1 MRTTIEQE
9 MAAQAMRANLPVHLI
24 KCVHNS
30 SCLLLLPRPLARL
43 QLADGALDGVRRAG
57 AGMDTKPILPKRP
70 NKKNPYVKK
79 PPRPAK
85 DLHPLDAKA
94 LKQAAAEYDADSD

>member
-1 MRTTIEQE
+1 
-9 MAAQAMRANLPVHLI
+9 MRANLPVHLI
-24 KCVHNS
+24 KCVQQP
-30 SCLLLLPRPLARL
+30 LLLAAPSSSLARL

>member
-1 MRTTIEQE
+1 
-9 MAAQAMRANLPVHLI
+9 
-24 KCVHNS
+24 
-30 SCLLLLPRPLARL
+30 
-43 QLADGALDGVRRAG
+43 
-57 AGMDTKPILPKRP
+57 MDTKPILPKRP
-70 NKKNPYVKK
+70 NKKNPYIKK

>member
-1 MRTTIEQE
+1 

-30 SCLLLLPRPLARL
+30 SSLLLLPRPLARL
-43 QLADGALDGVRRAG
+43 QLADEALDGVRRAG

>member
-1 MRTTIEQE
+1 

-24 KCVHNS
+24 KCVHNRF
-30 SCLLLLPRPLARL
+30 LLLLPLARL

-70 NKKNPYVKK
+70 NKKNPYIKK